1 VQKGAAKGRELH
13 TRPAP
18 PIAKEKEA
26 VMAALSSA
34 DETEIRSLYRQIVEN
49 WNNEDAQRFGA
60 LFVDDGESV
69 GFDGSQLSG
78 PELISEEMR
87 RLFSDHATGRYVAK
101 IQGIRALGGDAA
113 LLRAL
118 AGMVPAGASDL
129 EPKLNVVHTL
139 ITQRSDGRWRVV
151 LFQNTPA
158 QWHGRPEKV
167 EEHTE
172 ELRRELS
179 EG

>member
-1 VQKGAAKGRELH
+1 
-13 TRPAP
+13 
-18 PIAKEKEA
+18 
-26 VMAALSSA
+26 MAALSSA

-49 WNNEDAQRFGA
+49 WNNQDAQRFGA

-78 PELISEEMR
+78 PELIAEEMR
-87 RLFSDHATGRYVAK
+87 RVFSDHATGRYVAK
-101 IQGIRALGGDAA
+101 IQGIRALGDAA

-139 ITQRSDGRWRVV
+139 IAKRSDGRWRVG
-151 LFQNTPA
+151 A
-158 QWHGRPEKV
+158 IS
-167 EEHTE
+167 EHTGAMAWATGKGRRTHGGASAGAVRR
-172 ELRRELS
+172 LRTLPLGLS
-179 EG
+179 YAWAESSRP